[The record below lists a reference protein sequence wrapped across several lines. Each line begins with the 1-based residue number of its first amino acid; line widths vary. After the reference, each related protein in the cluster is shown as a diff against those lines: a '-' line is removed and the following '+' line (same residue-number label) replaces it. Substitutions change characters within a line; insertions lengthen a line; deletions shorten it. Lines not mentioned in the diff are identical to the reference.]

1 MPRELHYHLQKADNT
16 ATSPTFLPRR
26 TMENSSEKDFF
37 ITIARKTL
45 RSSPAGLVEFLLF
58 LNILLSISAFLSNV
72 LILFSLRQVS
82 SIHPPT
88 KLFFRCLAVTDF
100 CVGLIVQPL
109 YVYVTYTAFRVKD
122 IRGDVLYRVYNICG
136 IISTILSAVSV
147 LTSTAISVDRL
158 LVLMLEMRYRHVV
171 TLGRVRG
178 VVIGFWLLGA
188 STLPVWL
195 WSRENFYRG
204 SSLIVLLCLITSTSC
219 YVKIHL
225 TLWKHHAQINVQN
238 HFLEQPNE
246 RGGSPL
252 NIARYK
258 KTLSSISWVQVALL
272 VCYIPYS
279 IVAGSGNTNQVIW
292 SATAS
297 LVFLNSSLNPILYCW
312 KIREVRHAVKDTISH
327 INCF

>member
-37 ITIARKTL
+37 ITIVRETL
-45 RSSPAGLVEFLLF
+45 RSSPAGLVEFLLV
-58 LNILLSISAFLSNV
+58 LNILLSITAFLSNV

-109 YVYVTYTAFRVKD
+109 YVYVKD

-158 LVLMLEMRYRHVV
+158 LVPMLEMRYRHVV
-171 TLGRVRG
+171 TLDRVRG

-195 WSRENFYRG
+195 WSKENFYRG
-204 SSLIVLLCLITSTSC
+204 LSLIVLLCLITSTSC

-238 HFLEQPNE
+238 HFLTTE
-246 RGGSPL
+246 
-252 NIARYK
+252 
-258 KTLSSISWVQVALL
+258 
-272 VCYIPYS
+272 
-279 IVAGSGNTNQVIW
+279 
-292 SATAS
+292 
-297 LVFLNSSLNPILYCW
+297 
-312 KIREVRHAVKDTISH
+312 
-327 INCF
+327 

>member
-37 ITIARKTL
+37 ITIARETL
-45 RSSPAGLVEFLLF
+45 RSSPAGLVEFLLV

-88 KLFFRCLAVTDF
+88 KLFFRCLAVTEF

-109 YVYVTYTAFRVKD
+109 YVYVKD

-158 LVLMLEMRYRHVV
+158 LALMLEMRYRHVV
-171 TLGRVRG
+171 TLDRVRG

-195 WSRENFYRG
+195 WSKENFYRG
-204 SSLIVLLCLITSTSC
+204 SFLIVLLCLITSTSC

-225 TLWKHHAQINVQN
+225 LNTLETSRSDKCTK
-238 HFLEQPNE
+238 
-246 RGGSPL
+246 PL
-252 NIARYK
+252 PR
-258 KTLSSISWVQVALL
+258 T
-272 VCYIPYS
+272 
-279 IVAGSGNTNQVIW
+279 T
-292 SATAS
+292 
-297 LVFLNSSLNPILYCW
+297 
-312 KIREVRHAVKDTISH
+312 E
-327 INCF
+327 

>member
-1 MPRELHYHLQKADNT
+1 MFWSFFHFAKCRLFILQ
-16 ATSPTFLPRR
+16 R
-26 TMENSSEKDFF
+26 NSSFDALQSLTF
-37 ITIARKTL
+37 AL
-45 RSSPAGLVEFLLF
+45 GSLF
-58 LNILLSISAFLSNV
+58 NHS
-72 LILFSLRQVS
+72 
-82 SIHPPT
+82 
-88 KLFFRCLAVTDF
+88 
-100 CVGLIVQPL
+100 
-109 YVYVTYTAFRVKD
+109 VYVTYTAFRVKD

-171 TLGRVRG
+171 TLDRVRG

-195 WSRENFYRG
+195 WSKENFYRG
-204 SSLIVLLCLITSTSC
+204 LSLIVLLCLITSTSC

-258 KTLSSISWVQVALL
+258 KNTVQHFMGASGLTCLL
-272 VCYIPYS
+272 YS
-279 IVAGSGNTNQVIW
+279 
-292 SATAS
+292 
-297 LVFLNSSLNPILYCW
+297 L
-312 KIREVRHAVKDTISH
+312 
-327 INCF
+327 

>member
-37 ITIARKTL
+37 ITIARETL
-45 RSSPAGLVEFLLF
+45 RSSPAGLVEFLLV
-58 LNILLSISAFLSNV
+58 LNILLSISSFLSNV

-122 IRGDVLYRVYNICG
+122 IRGDVLYRVYNIRG

-171 TLGRVRG
+171 TLDRVRG

-195 WSRENFYRG
+195 WSKENFYRG
-204 SSLIVLLCLITSTSC
+204 SSLVVLLCLITSTSC

-225 TLWKHHAQINVQN
+225 LNTLETSRSDKCTKPLPRTTEWTWRESAQ
-238 HFLEQPNE
+238 H
-246 RGGSPL
+246 
-252 NIARYK
+252 
-258 KTLSSISWVQVALL
+258 
-272 VCYIPYS
+272 C
-279 IVAGSGNTNQVIW
+279 
-292 SATAS
+292 
-297 LVFLNSSLNPILYCW
+297 
-312 KIREVRHAVKDTISH
+312 KI
-327 INCF
+327 